1 MTDGQWI
8 WGELDKGRV
17 LTNRIIFLERGCMNG
32 KGRIADLRKAGR
44 SIVTT
49 MVPGR
54 RASGEKC
61 RFAEYRKGGGMIS
74 EIILLTTFVQ
84 RVGEAIN
91 TNQPAAYLDGMADLF
106 NALTRRIED
115 DLGLSE

>member
-1 MTDGQWI
+1 MTDEQWI

-61 RFAEYRKGGGMIS
+61 RFAEYKKGD
-74 EIILLTTFVQ
+74 
-84 RVGEAIN
+84 A
-91 TNQPAAYLDGMADLF
+91 
-106 NALTRRIED
+106 
-115 DLGLSE
+115 

>member
-44 SIVTT
+44 SIITTIVT
-49 MVPGR
+49 
-54 RASGEKC
+54 GED
-61 RFAEYRKGGGMIS
+61 RHGEPMRYAEYRLAK
-74 EIILLTTFVQ
+74 E
-84 RVGEAIN
+84 EA
-91 TNQPAAYLDGMADLF
+91 
-106 NALTRRIED
+106 
-115 DLGLSE
+115 